1 MRLTSPLRRFARDK
15 RGVTAVE
22 FALVAPAVLIVYFA
36 MTQVILA
43 MAVERRASHV
53 ASAIADLAA
62 QNATMTA
69 SDITALMSIGPT
81 IMEPFGGEA
90 LKMRLSSM
98 TVDADGDVSI
108 SWSRGDTITNGV
120 TAASLPADLKVANSA
135 YIVGEVEYHY
145 PISLAPGLLK
155 GVFKD
160 NADGWTFKRH
170 FFYKPRRGSE
180 VTCSGC

>member
-1 MRLTSPLRRFARDK
+1 
-15 RGVTAVE
+15 
-22 FALVAPAVLIVYFA
+22 YFA

>member
-1 MRLTSPLRRFARDK
+1 MRLTSPFRRFSRDR
-15 RGVTAVE
+15 RGVTAIE
-22 FALVAPAVLIVYFA
+22 FALVAPTVMLIYFA

-62 QNATMTA
+62 QNASMSA
-69 SDITALMSIGPT
+69 SEVTALMSIGPT
-81 IMEPFGGEA
+81 IMEPFDGEA

-98 TVDADGDVSI
+98 TVDANGDVRI
-108 SWSRGDTITNGV
+108 SWSRGDTITNGI

-155 GVFKD
+155 GVFD
-160 NADGWTFKRH
+160 ADGWTFKRH